1 MTSRT
6 RRSKNKN
13 KDKTDSA
20 ETKKKERTVP
30 DLLIN
35 SKLVVSKAAT
45 YIPQMCEKLKRQH
58 PYLSN
63 KVFYLNKNKK

>member
-35 SKLVVSKAAT
+35 SKLVVSKATT
-45 YIPQMCEKLKRQH
+45 YIRQMCEKLKRQH